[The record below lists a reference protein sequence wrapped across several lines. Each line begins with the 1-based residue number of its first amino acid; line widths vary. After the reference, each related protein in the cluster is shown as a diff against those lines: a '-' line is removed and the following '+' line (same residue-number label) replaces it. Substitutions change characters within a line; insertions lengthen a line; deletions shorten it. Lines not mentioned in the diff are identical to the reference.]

1 LNNFAFIIHP
11 IDLEDVIRIEPKAAN
26 KRIELIEKI
35 MEWMDPFEASHIT
48 GINSDAG
55 AIAEGWFLAC
65 PLFPKQFADFSRDR
79 VYKKIIDTGKLA
91 EKLGARILGLGAY
104 TSIVGDAGETIAKN
118 LNIPV
123 TTGNSLTIAMSVEG
137 AIEAAKLMHI
147 DVKNSTA
154 CVIGATGSI
163 GSICAHIMADRVG
176 EMILVGKSLKRMEK
190 IVNNIKEIK
199 NANITCS
206 TDIHESVIK
215 SDIVISATNSVNGII
230 KAEDPKS
237 GSVICDVAL
246 PHDVCREVATLRP
259 DILVIEGGLME
270 VPGHADL
277 GYNFGYPPGIALA
290 CMSETMVLALEGRYE
305 NYSLGRKISI
315 EKVEEIHK
323 LAKKH
328 GFKLAGFRSFNRTIT
343 GEEIEGIYQNAC
355 IALKKEL
362 K

>member
-1 LNNFAFIIHP
+1 MNNFAFIIHP

-35 MEWMDPFEASHIT
+35 MEWMEPFEASHIT
-48 GINSDAG
+48 GIHSPAG
-55 AIAEGWFLAC
+55 VTAEGWFLAC
-65 PLFPKQFADFSRDR
+65 PLFPKQFTEFSRDR

-91 EKLGARILGLGAY
+91 EKLGAKILGLGAY

-123 TTGNSLTIAMSVEG
+123 TTGNSLTIAMSIEG
-137 AIEAAKLMHI
+137 ALEAAKLMHI
-147 DVKNSTA
+147 DVKNATA
-154 CVIGATGSI
+154 SIIGATGSI
-163 GSICAHIMADRVG
+163 GSTCAHIMADKVG
-176 EMILVGKSLKRMEK
+176 KMILVARSLKRMEK
-190 IVNNIKEIK
+190 ITQDIKETK
-199 NANITCS
+199 NAEIYCS

-230 KAEDPKS
+230 KPEDPKP

-270 VPGHADL
+270 VPGDVDL
-277 GYNFGYPPGIALA
+277 GYDFGYPPGIALA
-290 CMSETMVLALEGRYE
+290 CMSETMVLALEGKYE
-305 NYSLGRKISI
+305 NYSLGRKISV
-315 EKVEEIHK
+315 EKVEEIYK

-328 GFKLAGFRSFNRTIT
+328 GFKLAGFRSFNKTIT
-343 GEEIEGIYQNAC
+343 AAEINDIYKNAS
-355 IALKKEL
+355 IALKKE
-362 K
+362 